1 MSTLTLW
8 HGGRNLEHSYK
19 EFKSATKKRWEHGP
33 GLYLTTHYDT
43 ASSYAKGGGKTY
55 LVEFSEGN
63 NIDNI
68 IIDLP
73 KVYEFVNSTV
83 IGHKRKEVLDC
94 IHDNSNRTSD
104 GTKIKASY
112 LLNIM
117 INFDAIVAT
126 KTDKLNN
133 FLVEH
138 GADYSIVD
146 RFKGRNETVFVIF
159 NNKLINKVK
168 VISAKDVNL
177 SQWELD
183 VQEFLEIKKI
193 IKKQLK

>member
-1 MSTLTLW
+1 
-8 HGGRNLEHSYK
+8 
-19 EFKSATKKRWEHGP
+19 
-33 GLYLTTHYDT
+33 
-43 ASSYAKGGGKTY
+43 
-55 LVEFSEGN
+55 
-63 NIDNI
+63 
-68 IIDLP
+68 
-73 KVYEFVNSTV
+73 
-83 IGHKRKEVLDC
+83 
-94 IHDNSNRTSD
+94 
-104 GTKIKASY
+104 
-112 LLNIM
+112 M